1 MSFFFKN
8 REKRKKFAHIG
19 AGIVILIHAYEKY
32 ESGHGSYLLF
42 GIAGLIFLLIAA
54 LHQKI
59 EEKLPWVDGVF
70 FLIEGILSLIVAYE
84 FFHVGKKALPVTY
97 VLLALFQ
104 FTMALRKGKKGI
116 DAHKKSEEIKE
127 A

>member
-70 FLIEGILSLIVAYE
+70 FVIEGILSLIVAYE

>member
-59 EEKLPWVDGVF
+59 EEKLPRVDGVF
-70 FLIEGILSLIVAYE
+70 FVIEGILSLIVAYE

>member
-1 MSFFFKN
+1 MAFFFKN
-8 REKRKKFAHIG
+8 REKRKQFAHVG

-42 GIAGLIFLLIAA
+42 GIAGLVFLLIAA
-54 LHQKI
+54 LHHKI

-70 FLIEGILSLIVAYE
+70 FVIEGILSLIVAYE
-84 FFHVGKKALPVTY
+84 FFHVGKKALPITY
-97 VLLALFQ
+97 VLLGLFQ

-116 DAHKKSEEIKE
+116 DAHKKSEEIKG